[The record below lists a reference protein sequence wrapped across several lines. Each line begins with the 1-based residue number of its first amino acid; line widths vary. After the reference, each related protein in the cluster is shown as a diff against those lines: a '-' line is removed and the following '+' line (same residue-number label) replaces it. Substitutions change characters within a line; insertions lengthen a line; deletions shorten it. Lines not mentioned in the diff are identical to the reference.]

1 MVQARLLPQIKTLN
15 PSLPMSSKCFS
26 LFATFA
32 LVLTS
37 LTWQNLGAQEIVD
50 PNIGDPYPLEVC
62 ILSGEPLDDSPEI
75 FTHEGQEIRVCCS
88 DCKSKFAGEAYLRVD
103 EINAALKKEQKPFYP
118 LDKCIVT
125 GKELG
130 ADAVDFVFRNRLFR
144 LSSSAAEA
152 ELKKAPAKYFA
163 DLDAAVVEKQ
173 KGSYP
178 LKTCVVS
185 DKPLGDDAIDHVVAN
200 QLVRLAGF
208 DQLTAFNENPGKF
221 LVKIR
226 EAK

>member
-1 MVQARLLPQIKTLN
+1 
-15 PSLPMSSKCFS
+15 MSSKCHS
-26 LFATFA
+26 LFATVLFA
-32 LVLTS
+32 LLTGV
-37 LTWQNLGAQEIVD
+37 TQQNLEAQETAD
-50 PNIGDPYPLEVC
+50 SDIGDPYSLEICV
-62 ILSGEPLDDSPEI
+62 LSGEPLDDGPEI

-88 DCKSKFAGEAYLRVD
+88 DCKSKFSEESYLRVD
-103 EINAALKKEQKPFYP
+103 EINVALKKEQLPFYP

-130 ADAVDFVFRNRLFR
+130 SDAVDFVFRNRLFR
-144 LSSSAAEA
+144 LSSSTAVE

-163 DLDAAVVEKQ
+163 ALDAAVVEKQ
-173 KGSYP
+173 KDSYP

-208 DQLTAFNENPGKF
+208 DQLTAFNENPGKY
-221 LVKIR
+221 LAKIR